1 METTLYR
8 IFSGNLSAL
17 RELMV
22 QDPQKTLSHGLCLQ
36 IHSRLEGKL
45 SVSPPSVGFSIK
57 SLLRPEET
65 KVSVLW

>member
-1 METTLYR
+1 
-8 IFSGNLSAL
+8 
-17 RELMV
+17 MV

-36 IHSRLEGKL
+36 IHSRLEGKI

-57 SLLRPEET
+57 SLLRPEKT